1 MAVISVL
8 SVGLI
13 PSLIDY
19 RSPDYA
25 AFPGLDEEKVME
37 ALQNDIALLNSLG
50 YEAEL
55 GLVDFGETAE
65 AVLLQLLQNKKYDCV
80 IVGAGVRLVAANTP
94 LFEKIINAIH
104 EQAPNA
110 KLCFNTAP
118 TDTAEAVQ
126 RWFPTS
132 SVAVEAV

>member
-1 MAVISVL
+1 MTVVSVL

-19 RSPDYA
+19 SSPDYA
-25 AFPGLDEEKVME
+25 AFPGLNAAKVMT
-37 ALQNDIALLNSLG
+37 ALETDIAHLNSLG
-50 YEAEL
+50 YDAEL

-65 AVLLQLLQNKKYDCV
+65 AALRQMLENKKYDCV

-94 LFEKIINAIH
+94 LFEKLINTIH
-104 EQAPNA
+104 EYAPKA
-110 KLCFNTAP
+110 KLCFNTEP

-132 SVAVEAV
+132 SVEIPAV

>member
-1 MAVISVL
+1 MTVVSVL

-13 PSLIDY
+13 PSLINY

-25 AFPGLDEEKVME
+25 AFPGMDADKVMK
-37 ALQNDIALLNSLG
+37 ALENDIALLNSLG

-55 GLVDFGETAE
+55 GLVDFGDTAE
-65 AVLLQLLQNKKYDCV
+65 TVLLQMLQNKRYDCV

-94 LFEKIINAIH
+94 LFEKIINTIH
-104 EQAPNA
+104 EHAPRA
-110 KLCFNTAP
+110 KLCFNTEP

-126 RWFPTS
+126 RWFPNS
-132 SVAVEAV
+132 PIAGEAG